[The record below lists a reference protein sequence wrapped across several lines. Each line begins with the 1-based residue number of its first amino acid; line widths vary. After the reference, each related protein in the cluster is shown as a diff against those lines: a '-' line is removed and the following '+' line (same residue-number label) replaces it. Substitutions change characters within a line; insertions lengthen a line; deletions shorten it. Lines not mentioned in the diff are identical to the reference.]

1 MVSGTTF
8 FLLVAATV
16 LLLAFLFSAIKIVR
30 EYERGVIF
38 RLGRLQ
44 GAKGP
49 GLFFIIPI
57 IDTMVKVDLR
67 IITAD
72 VPVQEVMTKD
82 NVPVQVNA
90 VTYYRVMDPETAVV
104 EVENYRA
111 ATGQIAQTTLR
122 SVVGKSQLD
131 ELLSERERLN
141 QVLQETIDEATDP
154 WGIKVTGVEI
164 KDVELPSS
172 MQRAMAKQAEA
183 ERERRAQI
191 INAEGEH
198 QASRRLAEAAH
209 TLGKSKGSMFIRM
222 LQTITDAT
230 AEKATTMVVP
240 LPMEMLRYF
249 DMGEAE
255 ETDED
260 APSPDLG
267 ETLFDETTEAEAD
280 PDVEPEDIDPDE
292 IDPDDVDP
300 DIGPESVDPDDI
312 DVDEPDPDDLPE
324 SRRDAGKQDP
334 EE

>member
-1 MVSGTTF
+1 MVSATTL
-8 FLLVAATV
+8 FLGIAIAV
-16 LLLAFLFSAIKIVR
+16 LFLAFLFSAIKIVR

-57 IDTMVKVDLR
+57 VDTMVKVDLR

-131 ELLSERERLN
+131 ELLAERERLN
-141 QVLQETIDEATDP
+141 EVLQETIDEATDP

-164 KDVELPSS
+164 KDVEIPSS
-172 MQRAMAKQAEA
+172 MQRAMASQAEA
-183 ERERRAQI
+183 ERERRAKV
-191 INAEGEH
+191 INAQGEQ

-209 TLGKSKGSMFIRM
+209 TLSQSGGSMFIRL
-222 LQTITDAT
+222 LQTINDAT
-230 AEKATTMVVP
+230 AEKATTMVMP
-240 LPMEMLRYF
+240 LPMEILRHF
-249 DMGEAE
+249 DTGTSADGDGGDVDPEAFQEALDSTLFEGGSIGEGEVDPAEMSQEDVEQDVEEPPPEDIPPSRRDPDDEAE
-255 ETDED
+255 E
-260 APSPDLG
+260 
-267 ETLFDETTEAEAD
+267 
-280 PDVEPEDIDPDE
+280 
-292 IDPDDVDP
+292 
-300 DIGPESVDPDDI
+300 
-312 DVDEPDPDDLPE
+312 
-324 SRRDAGKQDP
+324 
-334 EE
+334 